1 MEPEDI
7 SPSTPRFRVRIAVA
21 KFGLVGT
28 VRRGADDEDV

>member
-7 SPSTPRFRVRIAVA
+7 SPSTPRFRVRSAVA